1 MKTMMKTYLPA
12 AAWILTVA
20 LAGPAVAQNSC
31 ADTAPGCFKGIFE
44 GQDAIDIVQPGAT
57 SVVIRTIATGS
68 STHMGRFFLIREITG
83 SLVTFTQTGSAQW
96 VAANRDSIRTTIAGS
111 AAPTP
116 DGKFLHVT
124 ETHTITGGT
133 GRFAGAQGSFKLE
146 FFHEFEPSGVAGTV
160 ETHDIVD
167 GSFSGTLTLPGG
179 AK

>member
-1 MKTMMKTYLPA
+1 MKTMMRKCLPV
-12 AAWILTVA
+12 AAWILTAA
-20 LAGPAVAQNSC
+20 LAAPAAAQNSC
-31 ADTAPGCFKGIFE
+31 ADLAAGCFKGIFE
-44 GQDAIDIVQPGAT
+44 GQDAHDALQPGAT

-68 STHMGRFFLIREITG
+68 STHLGRFLLVREISG
-83 SLVTFTQTGSAQW
+83 SLMTFTQTGSAQL
-96 VAANRDSIRTTIAGS
+96 VAANRDSIRTVIGGS

-146 FFHEFEPSGVAGTV
+146 FFHEFEPSGIAGAV
-160 ETHDIVD
+160 ETHDAID
-167 GSFSGTLTLPGG
+167 GSFSGTLILPGG